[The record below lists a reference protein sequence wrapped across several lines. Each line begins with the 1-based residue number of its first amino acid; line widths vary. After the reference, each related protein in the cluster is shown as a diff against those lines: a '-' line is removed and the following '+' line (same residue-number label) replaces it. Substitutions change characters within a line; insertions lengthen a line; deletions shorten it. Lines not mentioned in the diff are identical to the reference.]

1 MVHCVLQCAVAKLF
15 EGKCRKAKFSVY
27 SKIEQR
33 ILFLLLCSGG
43 LHTTFYL
50 LSGDVQKY
58 NKLT

>member
-15 EGKCRKAKFSVY
+15 EGKCRKTKFSVY

-43 LHTTFYL
+43 CILHFICSL
-50 LSGDVQKY
+50 EIQKY
-58 NKLT
+58 NKLA